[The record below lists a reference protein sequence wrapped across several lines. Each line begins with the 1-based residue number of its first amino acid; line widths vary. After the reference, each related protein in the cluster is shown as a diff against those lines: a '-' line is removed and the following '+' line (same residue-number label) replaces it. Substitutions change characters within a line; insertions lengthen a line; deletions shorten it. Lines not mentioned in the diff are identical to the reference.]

1 MDLGFEKKHNVI
13 LEALGVEENDHLKII
28 GEWFMKFSSSNQ
40 EEISLILPAY
50 QEQIVVSAYNY
61 LRLLSLLLKLLHKDQ
76 ITKFENT
83 CLFDVFQYKPNRL
96 GRNLGDFLLEFKGE
110 NNNV

>member
-1 MDLGFEKKHNVI
+1 MDLEFEKIHNVI
-13 LEALGVEENDHLKII
+13 LEALGVEKNDHLKII
-28 GEWFMKFSSSNQ
+28 SEWFMKFRSSNL

-61 LRLLSLLLKLLHKDQ
+61 LRLLSILLKLLHKDQ

-83 CLFDVFQYKPNRL
+83 CLFDVFQYKPSKL
-96 GRNLGDFLLEFKGE
+96 VRNLEDFLF
-110 NNNV
+110 